1 MGDRESVPRE
11 EPQVSWKAIERDAAV
26 HSSDGEELG
35 KVVEVAGDPNA
46 DIFNGLVISL
56 GLLGANRYVPAE
68 RVTGIWPLR
77 VQVTV
82 TAAELER
89 APEYE
94 EPVAERWA
102 TPDDFMTRLRR
113 FFGFYGRRDRD

>member
-1 MGDRESVPRE
+1 MDDRESVPPE
-11 EPQVSWKAIERDAAV
+11 EPQVSWKAIERNAAV
-26 HSSDGEELG
+26 RSSDGEELG
-35 KVVEVAGDPNA
+35 KVVEVAGDPDA
-46 DIFNGLVISL
+46 DIFNGLVVSL
-56 GLLGANRYVPAE
+56 GFLGANRYVAAE
-68 RVTGIWPLR
+68 RVTGIWPHV
-77 VQVTV
+77 VQVSA

-102 TPDDFMTRLRR
+102 APDDFMTRLRR

>member
-1 MGDRESVPRE
+1 MSGVSSGEQ
-11 EPQVSWKAIERDAAV
+11 PQVSWKAIEREAAV
-26 HSSDGEELG
+26 RSSDGEEVG

-56 GLLGANRYVPAE
+56 GMLDADRYVPAE
-68 RVTGIWPLR
+68 RVTGIWPHR
-77 VQVTV
+77 VDVAA

-94 EPVAERWA
+94 TPVAERWA
-102 TPDDFMTRLRR
+102 SPDDFMTRLRR
-113 FFGFYGRRDRD
+113 FFGFYGRRDRE